1 MGRSAEA
8 AAGDAA
14 TGGTVEDYPWMG
26 TCEGTIRT
34 VWAQWTESGARQ
46 CWWLNRCTAMSG
58 RCARAGNVVRQPSK
72 GDVPDAGEWCLD
84 VLGSIG
90 GEHWVVGS
98 TAANQHQTL
107 VGITTRLCGDRGNP
121 SE

>member
-26 TCEGTIRT
+26 TCERT
-34 VWAQWTESGARQ
+34 
-46 CWWLNRCTAMSG
+46 CM
-58 RCARAGNVVRQPSK
+58 VRQPSK

-98 TAANQHQTL
+98 TATNQHQTL